1 MKQISYSD
9 CESIMT
15 ETIFRLNGAAQHDPA
30 IDAWFDQRPG
40 PLGSIAKH
48 WFGVM
53 RNCGDEVREL
63 IHDGCPTACLG
74 DAAFA
79 YVKVFTS
86 HVNVGFFHG
95 ASLSDPAGLLQ
106 GSGKRMRHVK
116 LTPESS
122 ANAAALTK
130 LIETAW
136 TDIKYRIEHG

>member
-15 ETIFRLNGAAQHDPA
+15 ETIFRLNGAAPHDHA
-30 IDAWFDQRPG
+30 TDAWFDQRPG

-48 WFGVM
+48 WFGVI

-79 YVKVFTS
+79 YVNVFTS

-116 LTPESS
+116 LTPETPSSS
-122 ANAAALTK
+122 AALSSLIHAAWA
-130 LIETAW
+130 
-136 TDIKYRIEHG
+136 DIKSRIENG